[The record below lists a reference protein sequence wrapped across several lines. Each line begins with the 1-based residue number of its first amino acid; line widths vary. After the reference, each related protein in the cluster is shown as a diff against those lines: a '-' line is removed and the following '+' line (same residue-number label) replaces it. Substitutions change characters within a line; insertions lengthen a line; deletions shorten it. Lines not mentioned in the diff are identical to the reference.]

1 MKGFNILTK
10 FLVGGL
16 ILVSNN
22 NLFASQKDYIE
33 KVTKVYENVIPEAVN
48 VQIKTTLGQP
58 KYIDYIYVKS
68 VEAPIREEATTK
80 SNTVGKYPF
89 NTKLQVLEK
98 VESKAGT
105 TWYKVRT
112 EDGKVGYISERL
124 AELRVFRFDEML
136 NRIKTLE
143 KFVKEEHSKGRE
155 LVSTNTYVPNPNNV
169 NFKREKDKYGTSLD
183 QNTMGYY
190 GNENI
195 IVPDRSIMSIVS
207 QNGGMTAV
215 NVASIKEKPINIKSS
230 AISRSPRVNPNF
242 AKVVVIDIANQNQG
256 VFEKIN
262 GAWKLISYVYSKTG
276 MESQVG
282 FETPRG
288 YFIVPMLKYEMGY
301 RSEVGE
307 NQGYAKYAI
316 RFSGGGY
323 LHGTPINFE
332 EEINREFFLK
342 QKEGTLGTV
351 PGTRKCIRNNEDYAK
366 FLFDWM
372 TEGKV
377 NPNQN
382 EQVPAENVM
391 FIIF

>member
-1 MKGFNILTK
+1 MKKKISLLGVLISGFSLLMNTDAM
-10 FLVGGL
+10 G
-16 ILVSNN
+16 
-22 NLFASQKDYIE
+22 AQKDYI
-33 KVTKVYENVIPEAVN
+33 KDVNKVYENVIPEN
-48 VQIKTTLGQP
+48 INIQIKTTLGQP
-58 KYIDYIYVKS
+58 KYLDYVYVKS
-68 VEAPIREEATTK
+68 VEAPVREEATTK
-80 SNTVGKYPF
+80 SDIVGKYPF
-89 NTKLQVLEK
+89 NTKFQVLEE
-98 VESKAGT
+98 VSSKAGT
-105 TWYKVRT
+105 TWYKVHT

-124 AELRVFRFDEML
+124 VELRVFRFDEML

-143 KFVKEEHSKGRE
+143 KFVKEETAKGRE

-190 GNENI
+190 GNEKI
-195 IVPDRSIMSIVS
+195 VVPDRSIMSIVS

-215 NVASIKEKPINIKSS
+215 NVASIKETPLNIKTST
-230 AISRSPRVNPNF
+230 ISRNPRVSSNF
-242 AKVVVIDIANQNQG
+242 SKVVAIDIANQNQG

-262 GAWKLISYVYSKTG
+262 GEWKLISYVYNKTG

-377 NPNQN
+377 NPKLN
-382 EQVPAENVM
+382 EQRPAENVM